1 MGILIEERQELAAMK
16 EDLELIRAVLRGDM
30 NSFEEIVARYEMGIV
45 RFIYNMIRDKE
56 AAEDLTQEVFINAY
70 KKLHTFRQE
79 YKFSTWLYQIA
90 KNKCIDYIRK
100 YGKAQ
105 EVNVEDV
112 RISSCELSP
121 EGYMEY
127 KETRHIVE
135 KFICTLKD
143 LDKQILILRYSQE
156 HLTFGDIAALL
167 NMSESSVKK
176 RYYKIHDKFEA
187 YENKYSFAGKE
198 GYCEVR

>member
-1 MGILIEERQELAAMK
+1 MGILIKGRQGNTAMK
-16 EDLELIRAVLRGDM
+16 EDIELIRAILKGDI

-45 RFIYNMIRDKE
+45 RFIYNMIRNKE
-56 AAEDLTQEVFINAY
+56 ASEDLTQEVFINAY

-105 EVNVEDV
+105 EVSMEEAC
-112 RISSCELSP
+112 ISSYELSP

-135 KFICTLKD
+135 KFISTLGD

-167 NMSESSVKK
+167 NISESSVKK

-187 YENKYSFAGKE
+187 YEDKYSFAGKE